1 MQVIAKEGDN
11 LENVFTSL
19 EKVSNVLLD
28 WFKNNCLKINF
39 DKFQAL
45 VSTIKHLN
53 VKINN

>member
-19 EKVSNVLLD
+19 EKVSNVLFD